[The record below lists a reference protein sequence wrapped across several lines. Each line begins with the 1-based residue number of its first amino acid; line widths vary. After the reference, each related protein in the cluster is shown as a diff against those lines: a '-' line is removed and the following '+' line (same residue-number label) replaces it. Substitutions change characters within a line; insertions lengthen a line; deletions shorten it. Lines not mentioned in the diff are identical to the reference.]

1 MKQLL
6 TIQEQVPEFE
16 QLLAN
21 LENGRSP
28 VAVSGLSPVHR
39 AHFAAGLGFK
49 TERPVVLVCAD
60 EAEAVRLGEDYTAFT
75 GISPVLITAREFLF
89 HDGATA
95 SRQWEHQR
103 LSAFYKMAAEE
114 APLVIATVEGL
125 LQRTLSPEEL
135 ADHVVTVETNGQYDL
150 NDLADRLAA
159 LGYTRCEQVEGV
171 GQFALRGGILDVYS
185 PAQDHPVRIEFWDQD
200 VDSMGLF
207 DVSSQ
212 RRVSQIKKAVF
223 LPVSEILPVQQDG
236 SWVRLSDRLLP
247 TRYDHLTTA
256 AHHLPPDAVV
266 CFSESGRVAE
276 RAKNWLWQLV
286 RM

>member
-6 TIQEQVPEFE
+6 NILEYVPEFT

-39 AHFAAGLGFK
+39 AHFAAGLGWK

-75 GISPVLITAREFLF
+75 GIAPTLITAREFLF

-125 LQRTLSPEEL
+125 LQRTLSPEV
-135 ADHVVTVETNGQYDL
+135 VVTLEEELLVQMHKCL
-150 NDLADRLAA
+150 LL
-159 LGYTRCEQVEGV
+159 L
-171 GQFALRGGILDVYS
+171 LREV
-185 PAQDHPVRIEFWDQD
+185 H
-200 VDSMGLF
+200 
-207 DVSSQ
+207 
-212 RRVSQIKKAVF
+212 KAHI
-223 LPVSEILPVQQDG
+223 P
-236 SWVRLSDRLLP
+236 P
-247 TRYDHLTTA
+247 TQTHL
-256 AHHLPPDAVV
+256 
-266 CFSESGRVAE
+266 
-276 RAKNWLWQLV
+276 
-286 RM
+286 